1 MMAVDPGPGSAL
13 RTKPTITTGR
23 APRCP
28 LTDPGPGAITA
39 HAPRSAPRTIAPL
52 TIATGASSRGAPAAN
67 IRRMAALRHP
77 SGAITAIE
85 SEPANAAPHP
95 KANPPHMKDAHRPE
109 REPARRVTAVA
120 ARP

>member
-1 MMAVDPGPGSAL
+1 MMAVEPGPGSAL

-28 LTDPGPGAITA
+28 LTDPGPGAVTA

-52 TIATGASSRGAPAAN
+52 TIATGASIRGVPAAH
-67 IRRMAALRHP
+67 ITRAAALRNP
-77 SGAITAIE
+77 SGTITAIE
-85 SEPANAAPHP
+85 SDPANAAPQP
-95 KANPPHMKDAHRPE
+95 KANPPQMKDAHRPE
-109 REPARRVTAVA
+109 REPARRVTAAA